1 MTERILNDFIEDSNF
16 NLTKDFI
23 QKANNFIATYK
34 NKNVCLTNILNYIVE
49 KDKSYSF
56 KKDER
61 IVEIYNTKF
70 YFSNYKQ
77 RKGVMIK
84 IKTDKGSDVGKYF
97 LMKSCFETSEPN
109 TFNLSENFSKA
120 SLDISIEDFKKLLE
134 NIFYTR

>member
-70 YFSNYKQ
+70 YFSDYEQ

-109 TFNLSENFSKA
+109 TFNLSENFSKE

-134 NIFYTR
+134 NIFYTW

>member
-1 MTERILNDFIEDSNF
+1 MTERNLNDFIEDSNF

-70 YFSNYKQ
+70 YFSDYEQ

-134 NIFYTR
+134 NIFYTW

>member
-1 MTERILNDFIEDSNF
+1 MAEKILKDFIEDSNF

-34 NKNVCLTNILNYIVE
+34 NKNVRLTNILNYIVE

-56 KKDER
+56 NKDER
-61 IVEIYNTKF
+61 IIEIYNTTF
-70 YFSNYKQ
+70 TFPSYEQ

-84 IKTDKGSDVGKYF
+84 IKTNKGSDVGKYF
-97 LMKSCFETSEPN
+97 LMKSCFETSETN

-120 SLDISIEDFKKLLE
+120 SPEIAIEDFKKLLE
-134 NIFYTR
+134 NIFYAW